1 MKETIKKIL
10 ESGKSKS
17 NIGLILLG
25 LIALLAV
32 ATLLPLTLVLGL
44 QLMGFPVTLSLK
56 SWFGAVLVILFA
68 KAISVNNTETSN
80 KENKST

>member
-25 LIALLAV
+25 LIALILV
-32 ATLLPLTLVLGL
+32 ATVLPFTLVLGL
-44 QLMGFPVTLSLK
+44 QLIGFPVTLSLK
-56 SWFGAVLVILFA
+56 SWFGGVLIIVFA
-68 KAISVNNTETSN
+68 KAISVNNSETSN
-80 KENKST
+80 KENKSI